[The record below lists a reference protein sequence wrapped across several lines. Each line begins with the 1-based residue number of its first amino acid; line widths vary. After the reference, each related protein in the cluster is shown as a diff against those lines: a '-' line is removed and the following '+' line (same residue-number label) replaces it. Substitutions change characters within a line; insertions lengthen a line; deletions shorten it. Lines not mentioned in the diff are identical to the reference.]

1 MNDCIQKI
9 TESYYK
15 HKGDSDIE
23 IEARLGFFNIG
34 KFDTNVTEEFFLKI
48 KNKFDKTSTWDSVE
62 KINKTDYYYD
72 KIRIS
77 IEDDGTTECIQKKNL
92 EKLDFEIENSPFDF
106 RISFSSEKNVPNKNY
121 TSKEGLYTRV
131 KERTRYTLKDV
142 YFDLTIVTTENNAVV
157 NKTYEIE
164 IEIKPN
170 DKSCLYNSINLVL
183 KTIDIINMCE
193 NIGKKTCITSI

>member
-15 HKGDSDIE
+15 HKDDSDIE

-142 YFDLTIVTTENNAVV
+142 YFDLTVVTTENNAVV

-164 IEIKPN
+164 IEIKSN

-183 KTIDIINMCE
+183 KTIDVINMCE
-193 NIGKKTCITSI
+193 NIGKKPCITSI